1 MGHLGG
7 REEGVVWVARG
18 GGGGE
23 AVQAVAVSSAFPSV
37 TVYSSLEL
45 AWRAQ
50 PFLLTLVWVEVL
62 HIPGWT
68 YDEAVV
74 GFLMHLEVHF
84 YHEQKNVCCL

>member
-7 REEGVVWVARG
+7 REEGVVWLARG

-23 AVQAVAVSSAFPSV
+23 AVQAVTVAGSSAFPPV

-50 PFLLTLVWVEVL
+50 PLLLTLVRVQVL
-62 HIPGWT
+62 HIPG
-68 YDEAVV
+68 
-74 GFLMHLEVHF
+74 
-84 YHEQKNVCCL
+84 